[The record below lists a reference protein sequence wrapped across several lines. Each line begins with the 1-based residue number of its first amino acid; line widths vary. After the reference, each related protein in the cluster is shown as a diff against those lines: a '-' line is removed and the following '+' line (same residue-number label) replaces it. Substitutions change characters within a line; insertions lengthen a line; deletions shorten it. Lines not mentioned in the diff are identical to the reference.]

1 MITMTR
7 RLLSFLVCVA
17 TGCASPCLASPCLAR
32 VYRSRRWPLSHP
44 EREPNNKSW
53 GVHMSL
59 KRSIGAL
66 AAIAVVG
73 AAAWLLGP
81 DFDPDSPAN
90 LSAVERRLISKLES
104 LPSGRYPSALFFN
117 DDWKRI
123 CFGGVGFEGDQ
134 DPAFLA
140 AMQNWR
146 FREERHS
153 SSLRGTVIISKN
165 SNQFEVIVLPQ
176 VSILV
181 ERTDACVYDT
191 SLEIDVVRSQSG
203 RTSLRIPRQ
212 RPESP

>member
-7 RLLSFLVCVA
+7 RLLSFLVRLA
-17 TGCASPCLASPCLAR
+17 TGCASPCLASPCLASPCLAR
-32 VYRSRRWPLSHP
+32 VYRSQRWP
-44 EREPNNKSW
+44 RPNNRSW

-59 KRSIGAL
+59 KRLIGAM

-73 AAAWLLGP
+73 AVAWLLRP

-90 LSAVERRLISKLES
+90 LSDVERQLISKLES
-104 LPSGRYPSALFFN
+104 LPSGRYPSSLFFN

-140 AMQNWR
+140 AMKNWR

-153 SSLRGTVIISKN
+153 SSLRGTIIISKN
-165 SNQFEVIVLPQ
+165 GNQFEIIVLPF

-181 ERTDACVYDT
+181 ERTDACVYNT
-191 SLEIDVVRSQSG
+191 SFEIDVVRSKSG

-212 RPESP
+212 RTERP